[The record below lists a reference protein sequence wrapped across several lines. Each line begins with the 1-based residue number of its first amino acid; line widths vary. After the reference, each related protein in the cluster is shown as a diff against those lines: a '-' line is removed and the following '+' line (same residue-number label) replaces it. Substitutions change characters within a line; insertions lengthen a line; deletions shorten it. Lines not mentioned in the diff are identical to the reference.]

1 MLKLKQIFQKR
12 NFIVYTSIL
21 LICCMIIYYINYFK
35 NHTTEMIS
43 LPMLTIEDF
52 HEYSEPEIYFA
63 YDISEI
69 YNGNPWKPE
78 WNISELPA
86 FYNTSYK
93 NYNTADTYEQKIN
106 VMKQKIISA
115 QKIAQNFSTA
125 ALYKMIYGSEQGSI
139 ENEELL
145 LSINTHNDIINITFK
160 NAISLP
166 FAIEQQNKEQ
176 LEKIIYYF
184 IDTYKYALHWQE
196 GKDALS
202 FQYDANGIGHFEL
215 IAYEN
220 GDTLEKQFLN
230 YHFNTVSIILNQ
242 QNQITSFV
250 ITKTDISDK
259 IENYP
264 IITEEQAQKL
274 LYHGKYISTSEY
286 DFSENMPIV
295 KTELVYKATT
305 YDSIFMPYYKFFVQ
319 VPGIEQ
325 NGLHCYMTYYV
336 PAIKEQYL
344 KNFSSL

>member
-1 MLKLKQIFQKR
+1 MSILKQIFQKR
-12 NFIVYTSIL
+12 NFIAYTSIL
-21 LICCMIIYYINYFK
+21 LICCMIVYYINYFK
-35 NHTTEMIS
+35 NHNLKMIS

-52 HEYSEPEIYFA
+52 HEDFEQEIYFA

-69 YNGNPWKPE
+69 YNGNPWKSE

-86 FYNTSYK
+86 FYNTNYKSY
-93 NYNTADTYEQKIN
+93 NIADSYEQKIN
-106 VMKQKIISA
+106 IMKQKIISA
-115 QKIAQNFSTA
+115 QKIAQSFSTTK
-125 ALYKMIYGSEQGSI
+125 LYKMIYGAEQGSI

-145 LSINTHNDIINITFK
+145 LSVNTHNDIITIAFK
-160 NAISLP
+160 NAIFLP
-166 FAIEQQNKEQ
+166 FDIEQQNKEQ
-176 LEKIIYYF
+176 LEKVIYYF
-184 IDTYKYALHWQE
+184 IDTYKHTLCWKE

-202 FQYDANGIGHFEL
+202 FQYDTNAIGHFEL
-215 IAYEN
+215 MAYEN

-250 ITKTDISDK
+250 ITKTDTSDK

-274 LYHGKYISTSEY
+274 LHQKKYISTAEY
-286 DFSENMPIV
+286 DFSENMSIV
-295 KTELVYKATT
+295 KTELVYKATV

-319 VPGIEQ
+319 IPGIEQ
-325 NGLHCYMTYYV
+325 NGLHCYVTYYV

-344 KNFSSL
+344 KNFGSL

>member
-1 MLKLKQIFQKR
+1 MSKLEQIFQKR

-21 LICCMIIYYINYFK
+21 LICCMIIYYINYLR
-35 NHTTEMIS
+35 NHTIKTIS

-52 HEYSEPEIYFA
+52 HEDFEQEIYFA

-69 YNGNPWKPE
+69 YNSNPWKSE
-78 WNISELPA
+78 WNISELPV
-86 FYNTSYK
+86 FYNTCYK
-93 NYNTADTYEQKIN
+93 NYNAADTYKQKIN
-106 VMKQKIISA
+106 IMKQKIMSA

-125 ALYKMIYGSEQGSI
+125 KLYKIIYGAEQGSI

-145 LSINTHNDIINITFK
+145 LSVNTHNDVITVVFK

-166 FAIEQQNKEQ
+166 FMIEQQNKEQ

-196 GKDALS
+196 GKEALS
-202 FQYDANGIGHFEL
+202 FQYNTDGIGYFEL
-215 IAYEN
+215 MAYEN

-230 YHFNTVSIILNQ
+230 YYFNTVSIILNS
-242 QNQITSFV
+242 QNEIASFV
-250 ITKTDISDK
+250 ITKTDMSDK

-274 LYHGKYISTSEY
+274 LYQKKYISTSEY

-295 KTELVYKATT
+295 KTELVYKATS

-319 VPGIEQ
+319 IPGTEQ
-325 NGLHCYMTYYV
+325 NGLHCYITYYV

-344 KNFSSL
+344 KNFDSL